1 MGFRARPGRKPPG
14 TNSSVIP
21 SARKG
26 PGTPAHAGEPR
37 HRHRDRFPRRD
48 WDQELSHR
56 PEVSILPRASGAFS
70 GNAAWAPG
78 SIFPGGLGRGHP
90 AMGSGRERRTPSRC
104 PSATPGMV
112 QIGGERRGEGLSPGG
127 KEWPGGIPSCWGGLG
142 RRGCCSKRGAALL
155 GAAGKPCAAG
165 AHVGTGWPLHGTCS
179 IGDAFWGALERGSCS
194 GTGACTSDSAL
205 LGWVMLRGRAA

>member
-37 HRHRDRFPRRD
+37 RRHRDRFPRRD

-70 GNAAWAPG
+70 GNAAWALG

-90 AMGSGRERRTPSRC
+90 AMGSGREWRTPSRC

-127 KEWPGGIPSCWGGLG
+127 KEWPGGIPSCWGDWEGGDAAASGEQLCWVQ
-142 RRGCCSKRGAALL
+142 RGSPALLELMWAQAGHCVAHAALVTHSGGL
-155 GAAGKPCAAG
+155 WRGDPARAG
-165 AHVGTGWPLHGTCS
+165 
-179 IGDAFWGALERGSCS
+179 
-194 GTGACTSDSAL
+194 GACASDSAL